1 MSDGFSFRIHD
12 LFKGSEGAWW
22 CRRIHPDLLDQCSE
36 CSPGSVRDIMRVEG
50 LVACQPSSSAV
61 ITEEDTE
68 AAAGIPDILGRGF
81 TGDITY

>member
-1 MSDGFSFRIHD
+1 
-12 LFKGSEGAWW
+12 
-22 CRRIHPDLLDQCSE
+22 
-36 CSPGSVRDIMRVEG
+36 MRVEG